1 MTPEL
6 QVTHDKELLERRIK
20 ASEESKGTSTG
31 AVIDHALK
39 AALEMGTTRSM
50 LEYGAGM
57 GDLIRR
63 LVAAGWSGTI
73 TGADLFARPEG
84 LPEKVAWVQE
94 DLNRPLKL
102 PDASFDLVVS
112 TEVIEHLENPRAV
125 AREFARLLRP
135 GGRVLLTTPNQESLR
150 SLLSLLLNRHFVLF
164 QDSCYPAHITALLAK
179 DLERIFREA
188 GFDEITFSYVPYG
201 GIPKFPHVTWQQVS
215 AGLLRGRWF
224 SDNVLMTARMS
235 STGSTI

>member
-1 MTPEL
+1 MRMLHEL
-6 QVTHDKELLERRIK
+6 KNLKDSDLLERRIK
-20 ASEESKGTSTG
+20 ASEESKGTSTS

-63 LVAAGWSGTI
+63 LVAAGWSGAI

-84 LPEKVAWVQE
+84 LPEHVAWVQE
-94 DLNRPLKL
+94 DLNRSLQV
-102 PDASFDLVVS
+102 PDASFDVVVS

-150 SLLSLLLNRHFVLF
+150 SLVSLVVAGHFALF
-164 QDSCYPAHITALLAK
+164 QDSCYPAHITALLRK
-179 DLERIFREA
+179 DLLRVFQEA
-188 GFDEITFSYVPYG
+188 GFVNIQFSYVAHG
-201 GIPKFPHVTWQQVS
+201 GIPKRPHISWQQVS
-215 AGLLRGRWF
+215 
-224 SDNVLMTARMS
+224 
-235 STGSTI
+235 

>member
-57 GDLIRR
+57 GNLIRR
-63 LVAAGWSGTI
+63 LVAAGWSGAI

-84 LPEKVAWVQE
+84 LPENVAWVQE
-94 DLNRPLKL
+94 DLNRPLQV